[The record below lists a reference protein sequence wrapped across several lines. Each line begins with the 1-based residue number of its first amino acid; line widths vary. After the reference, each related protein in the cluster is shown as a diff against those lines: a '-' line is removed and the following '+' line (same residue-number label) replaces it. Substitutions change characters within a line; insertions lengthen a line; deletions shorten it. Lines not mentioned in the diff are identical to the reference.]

1 MFTGKRAWLWSNY
14 FSDFFLFLK
23 IDLLDLGTCHGTQRG
38 TWTHKRFTGN
48 NLDFSKLTEPGSLY
62 RVHREEIDHPDLGI
76 CSRTQQDLG
85 QSTMFTGKKNW
96 LLTNFF
102 FSPQVFKVDR
112 TWVRLPGSQG
122 REPGFRQ
129 TFFVLFLFLKIAN
142 PDLGTCLG
150 TQQVTWIHRRFAGN
164 KFDFS

>member
-1 MFTGKRAWLWSNY
+1 MSTAEFLKGTGSAYHVHREEDLALVKKKRV
-14 FSDFFLFLK
+14 FFLFLK

-85 QSTMFTGKKNW
+85 QSTMFTGKKN
-96 LLTNFF
+96 
-102 FSPQVFKVDR
+102 
-112 TWVRLPGSQG
+112 
-122 REPGFRQ
+122 
-129 TFFVLFLFLKIAN
+129 
-142 PDLGTCLG
+142 
-150 TQQVTWIHRRFAGN
+150 
-164 KFDFS
+164 

>member
-1 MFTGKRAWLWSNY
+1 MSTAEMLAGTGSAYHVHREEGLTLVKLF
-14 FSDFFLFLK
+14 FSFFLFLK

-62 RVHREEIDHPDLGI
+62 RVHREEIDHLDLGI

-85 QSTMFTGKKNW
+85 QSTMFIGKKNW

-102 FSPQVFKVDR
+102 FLLRFLKL
-112 TWVRLPGSQG
+112 TGPGSAYQVH
-122 REPGFRQ
+122 REENLASDK
-129 TFFVLFLFLKIAN
+129 LFSFCFYFSKL
-142 PDLGTCLG
+142 T
-150 TQQVTWIHRRFAGN
+150 TQI
-164 KFDFS
+164 